1 MAIEIIIFEA
11 KINSR
16 TILILLFYL
25 CNVLLF
31 AQGKVYFVIG
41 SDTGIWDGLDVKKHI
56 HHYNSDLYKSP
67 ARNAANVIDPLFRN
81 SMTDSYGN
89 PLKLTWWMMAGNTFR
104 YADNTDVPNANSI
117 VFYLMKKYHG
127 ENIKLLGDELSLHY
141 HTFTWTDYDE
151 DGKFWWNQALTYEE
165 YADDFQF
172 TLAQLLIDENIF
184 PVSFR
189 SGWHYMDNKWQNH
202 LENIL
207 PFSLH
212 NDYPN
217 KHIDNIEPLDN
228 LHDWSQASS
237 KFVPYRVS
245 SDNYQLSGSL
255 KGYNVRSV
263 YTKRFSENISNQVF
277 QNAANGIDQVI
288 CIWSHLPEN
297 DFLDQLVRVDSI
309 IQKSAI
315 SYSDVKFEYCTGV
328 EAYQKWLK
336 TIDNKSPELNLTYDE
351 NEDKIFFNINTD
363 EEIFQTVPFVAI
375 KNIYEKYSI
384 LPCTKISSNSWK
396 TSEPVDKKYL
406 AKVSVAVTDTSG
418 NLTTKSIEFQADD
431 KFIDN
436 NDKEYKELSG
446 NWNKSLDASWAEDS
460 RIVNLNA
467 GDSAKVS
474 WEINVAKTTNYNIF
488 TQIPEIDNPVSDI
501 IINLI
506 NNQDTLFSKAYK
518 NTITLNK
525 WEYLTTALLDS
536 SLKYFLEITAFET
549 GGSNSSFA
557 SDVIKI
563 SPLVKDK
570 AISIITNEVNFGNVI
585 LNDTAEVMLEIK
597 NNGIN
602 PLTISSIHSYSSKII
617 STNNFPI
624 IVSSMSNENISLKIF
639 SDKIGIISDSLIIMS
654 DDILNPRLSVS
665 CNADI
670 VYPFIITDNDDNEN
684 YSEEGNWA
692 TSVTEAYGN
701 SSRYSVLNQTPLAS
715 AKFTTE
721 MEYSGLYDILVIF
734 PETVNSSDNALYTLS
749 INGNVSES
757 IIIDQNEVGGSWSI
771 LFNSY
776 LPKNIPISVKVE
788 DTGKSTVGP
797 VLRSDAI
804 KFQLIMETTEVSSLE
819 SNSLPTQYSLEQN
832 YPNPFNPSTKINYRL
847 KNNEFVSLKIY
858 DVLGRIVTTLVNENQ
873 KAGFYTINLDA
884 NEFSSGVYFYRLEAG
899 KFFDTKKMI
908 LLR

>member
-1 MAIEIIIFEA
+1 MNF
-11 KINSR
+11 R
-16 TILILLFYL
+16 TMLILLFYSFNIL
-25 CNVLLF
+25 II

-41 SDTGIWDGLDVKKHI
+41 SDTGIWNGLDVKKHT
-56 HHYNSDLYKSP
+56 HHYNGDLYENP
-67 ARNAANVIDPLFRN
+67 TRNAAKVIDPLFRN

-104 YADNTDVPNANSI
+104 YADNTDVPIANSI

-127 ENIKLLGDELSLHY
+127 ENVKLLGDELSLHY
-141 HTFTWTDYDE
+141 HTFTWTDYDG
-151 DGKFWWNQALTYEE
+151 DGKYWWNQALSYEE

-172 TLAQLLIDENIF
+172 TLAQLLLDENIF

-189 SGWHYMDNKWQNH
+189 SGWHYMDNKWQNY
-202 LENIL
+202 LENVL

-217 KHIDNIEPLDN
+217 KHTDNIEPLDN
-228 LHDWSQASS
+228 LYDWSQASS
-237 KFVPYRVS
+237 KFVPYRVN
-245 SDNYQLSGSL
+245 SDNYQLAGSL
-255 KGYNVRSV
+255 KAYNVRSV
-263 YTKRFSENISNQVF
+263 YTKRFSESISNQVF

-297 DFLDQLVRVDSI
+297 DFPDQLIRVDSI

-336 TIDNKSPELNLTYDE
+336 TNDKKSPELNLNYEE
-351 NEDKIFFNINTD
+351 NEDEIFFNIDTD
-363 EEIFQTVPFVAI
+363 EDIFQNVPFVAI

-384 LPCTKISSNSWK
+384 LACTKVSANSWR

-418 NLTTKSIEFQADD
+418 NLTTKSINFLPDD

-436 NDKEYKELSG
+436 NDNEYKEVYG
-446 NWNKSLDASWAEDS
+446 NWNKSIDASWDEDS
-460 RIVNLNA
+460 RIVNLSA

-501 IINLI
+501 FINLI
-506 NNQDTLFSKAYK
+506 SNQDTIFSKAYQ
-518 NTITLNK
+518 NTITHHQ

-536 SLKYFLEITAFET
+536 SLKYSLEITAFET
-549 GGSNSSFA
+549 SANNSAFA

-563 SPLVKDK
+563 SPFVKDK
-570 AISIITNEVNFGNVI
+570 AISMIPEEVNFGDVSI
-585 LNDTAEVMLEIK
+585 NDTAEVMLEIK
-597 NNGIN
+597 NDGIN
-602 PLTISSIHSYSSKII
+602 PLLISSITSNNSKII
-617 STNNFPI
+617 TPNNFPI
-624 IVSSMSNENISLKIF
+624 IIPGMSSEIISLKIF
-639 SDKIGIISDSLIIMS
+639 SDKIEVITDSLIIIS
-654 DDILNPRLSVS
+654 DDFLNPRLSVF
-665 CNADI
+665 CNANMI
-670 VYPFIITDNDDNEN
+670 YPFIITDNEDSEN

-715 AKFTTE
+715 AKFTTQ
-721 MEYSGLYDILVIF
+721 MEYSGLYDISVIF

-749 INGNVSES
+749 INGSVSES
-757 IIIDQNEVGGSWSI
+757 IIIDQNEIGGSWSI

-788 DTGKSTVGP
+788 DTGNSTVGP

-804 KFQLIMETTEVSSLE
+804 KFQLITEITDVPNLE
-819 SNSLPTQYSLEQN
+819 SSSLPTQFSLEQN
-832 YPNPFNPSTKINYRL
+832 YPNPFNPTTKINYQL

-858 DVLGRIVTTLVNENQ
+858 DVLGRIITKLVDENQ
-873 KAGFYTINLDA
+873 KAGFYSINLDA
-884 NEFSSGVYFYRLEAG
+884 NEFASGVYFYRIEAG
-899 KFFDTKKMI
+899 EFRNTKKMI